1 MCRVDPVDD
10 GTSEVVLVFGPLAA
24 LEQVVGRLTEHGDLA
39 GAEPVLPDADNP
51 ARGSCVL
58 HIAEQDCVRGTST
71 AGQRRAASAG
81 ILQSVTALWRDN
93 GHDAA
98 RTTGRHRARTGG

>member
-1 MCRVDPVDD
+1 VDPVDD
-10 GTSEVVLVFGPLAA
+10 ETSEVVLVFGPVAA
-24 LEQVVGRLTEHGDLA
+24 LEQVVGRLTEHGDLV

-58 HIAEQDCVRGTST
+58 HIAEPGVVRTGA

-81 ILQSVTALWRDN
+81 ILESVTALWR
-93 GHDAA
+93 GHGPDAA
-98 RTTGRHRARTGG
+98 RPTGRHRVRTGG